1 MWVIEEYRVDLSQ
14 NWFYIAFTLLCSK
27 SNTLICFILLF
38 RFFNFSSTDSSL
50 SGKNQNDQV
59 DSDGDIIEKPVRI
72 ISAGTIAE
80 ALKQL
85 QLIEE
90 REERERRSTSKI
102 AEKASPTGGRLL
114 RYVDADVATDD
125 NNADAP
131 LTPSVENNENRR
143 RLSLAKNVRRL
154 TLTTATTTMT
164 TLSNAA
170 NNLDELRS
178 ENDVFESVV
187 GVDNQPTE
195 TSTTLIEI
203 GREKET
209 LVSDILRTICD
220 LREVQLVAM
229 SYRVRQRA
237 LASKPPTY
245 VMKDFPSLYGRC
257 FNLSMN
263 LKILTQCQF
272 GDSGI
277 AARVLSDFDIL
288 EKSLEA
294 KLPPTSDLSSLLQQI
309 KI

>member
-1 MWVIEEYRVDLSQ
+1 M
-14 NWFYIAFTLLCSK
+14 F
-27 SNTLICFILLF
+27 LILFF
-38 RFFNFSSTDSSL
+38 RFFNFPSTESSL
-50 SGKNQNDQV
+50 SGKNRNDPA
-59 DSDGDIIEKPVRI
+59 DSDGDVIKKPATI

-90 REERERRSTSKI
+90 REEREKRSTLKNT
-102 AEKASPTGGRLL
+102 EKTSNGGRLL
-114 RYVDADVATDD
+114 RHVDGDVAADD

-131 LTPSVENNENRR
+131 PTPTVENNENRR

-154 TLTTATTTMT
+154 TLTTTTTN
-164 TLSNAA
+164 NAA

-178 ENDVFESVV
+178 ENDVFESV

-195 TSTTLIEI
+195 MSLALLEI

-209 LVSDILRTICD
+209 LVADILRTICD
-220 LREVQLVAM
+220 FRELQLVAM

-237 LASKPPTY
+237 LACQPPTY